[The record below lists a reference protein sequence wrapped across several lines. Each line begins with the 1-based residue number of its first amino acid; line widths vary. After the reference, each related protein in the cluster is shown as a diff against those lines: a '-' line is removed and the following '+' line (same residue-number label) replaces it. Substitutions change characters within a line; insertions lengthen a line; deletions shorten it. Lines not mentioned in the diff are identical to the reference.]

1 MLLQLLQ
8 GAFEFRTSS
17 FSNYWNKL
25 SSNSNKKNILQ
36 VVPTGA
42 YYPPVATCYIQHWAY
57 YAQNGGIIV

>member
-25 SSNSNKKNILQ
+25 SSNSNKKNMLQ
-36 VVPTGA
+36 VVANTGA
-42 YYPPVATCYIQHWAY
+42 FDPPVATTGPYF
-57 YAQNGGIIV
+57 AQNGEIRV